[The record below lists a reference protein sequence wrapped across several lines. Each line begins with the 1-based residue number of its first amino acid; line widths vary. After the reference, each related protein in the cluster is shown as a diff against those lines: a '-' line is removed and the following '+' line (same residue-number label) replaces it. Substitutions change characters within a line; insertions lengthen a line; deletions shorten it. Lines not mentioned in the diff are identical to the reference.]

1 MEYPLAESL
10 SLSCYYKAIIRK
22 DHMKYYNPSVVKI
35 LLWPFSY
42 NIDIQYKK
50 DSFLKIKYWETLKW
64 SFDSFFSDSG

>member
-1 MEYPLAESL
+1 
-10 SLSCYYKAIIRK
+10 
-22 DHMKYYNPSVVKI
+22 MKYYNPSVVKI